1 MPRTKKQFEEM
12 RNATKEKIQTAA
24 MHLFAQKGLAAT
36 NVQEIA
42 DAAGISIGLLYR
54 HYKTKEALFYELVEF
69 AIEGLKEISD
79 RLQSDESPKEIVK
92 RFVDEIY
99 EDIANNEDFTN
110 LLVLLT
116 QAMLAGKEDSRLA
129 SLLEQ
134 DFTMLQ
140 SMADLI
146 RRGQELAEFRS
157 GDPFEMS
164 MFFFSA
170 IQGITICK
178 AVFQSVFR
186 LPAKSLLTRFLYEE
200 RKA

>member
-79 RLQSDESPKEIVK
+79 RLQSDESPKEI
-92 RFVDEIY
+92 
-99 EDIANNEDFTN
+99 
-110 LLVLLT
+110 L
-116 QAMLAGKEDSRLA
+116 
-129 SLLEQ
+129 SL
-134 DFTMLQ
+134 
-140 SMADLI
+140 I
-146 RRGQELAEFRS
+146 H
-157 GDPFEMS
+157 
-164 MFFFSA
+164 
-170 IQGITICK
+170 I
-178 AVFQSVFR
+178 
-186 LPAKSLLTRFLYEE
+186 
-200 RKA
+200 